1 MVKSASV
8 QQTSDFFHTAIIDRI
23 NDKNVISFNS
33 SNKEGILVLSPK
45 QNKSLGI
52 LEGGVRFRGKPCPP
66 SIYTT
71 VPPCSG
77 PYPNYEIAI
86 YAEKILDRPYITTK
100 TNILGKFRLA
110 LEDGNYVIYTR
121 SGPFKSDLKATRFS
135 IARNMKVTL
144 PTLIIDTGMG

>member
-52 LEGGVRFRGKPCPP
+52 LEGGVSLFVENRVLPAF
-66 SIYTT
+66 IL
-71 VPPCSG
+71 
-77 PYPNYEIAI
+77 PYLHVVVR
-86 YAEKILDRPYITTK
+86 ILI
-100 TNILGKFRLA
+100 
-110 LEDGNYVIYTR
+110 
-121 SGPFKSDLKATRFS
+121 
-135 IARNMKVTL
+135 MK
-144 PTLIIDTGMG
+144 

>member
-52 LEGGVRFRGKPCPP
+52 LEGGYAFVENRVLPAFILPYLHVVVR
-66 SIYTT
+66 
-71 VPPCSG
+71 
-77 PYPNYEIAI
+77 
-86 YAEKILDRPYITTK
+86 ILI
-100 TNILGKFRLA
+100 
-110 LEDGNYVIYTR
+110 
-121 SGPFKSDLKATRFS
+121 
-135 IARNMKVTL
+135 MK
-144 PTLIIDTGMG
+144 